1 MAAEMKVYIAY
12 WEHKHGTD
20 MSVHREYE
28 GAKETLRQW
37 AQGCLEEWSWEKLE
51 EPKYIQWLQDLDG
64 AVDNWHDIA
73 AYEYM
78 EVRGPF
84 EVSQ

>member
-1 MAAEMKVYIAY
+1 
-12 WEHKHGTD
+12 
-20 MSVHREYE
+20 
-28 GAKETLRQW
+28 LRQW
-37 AQGCLEEWSWEKLE
+37 AKESLEEWSWDKYE
-51 EPKYIQWLQDLDG
+51 EPNYIQWLQDLDG

-84 EVSQ
+84 EVGK

>member
-1 MAAEMKVYIAY
+1 MKAYVAY

-20 MSVHREYE
+20 LSVHREYD

-37 AQGCLEEWSWEKLE
+37 AKESLEEWSWEKLE

-64 AVDNWHDIA
+64 AVDNWPEIA
-73 AYEYM
+73 DNSAGFEYM
-78 EVRGPF
+78 EIRGPF
-84 EVSQ
+84 EVGK

>member
-1 MAAEMKVYIAY
+1 
-12 WEHKHGTD
+12 

-37 AQGCLEEWSWEKLE
+37 AKESLEEWSWDKYE
-51 EPKYIQWLQDLDG
+51 EPNYIQWLQDLDG

-73 AYEYM
+73 AHEYM

-84 EVSQ
+84 EVGK

>member
-1 MAAEMKVYIAY
+1 
-12 WEHKHGTD
+12 

-84 EVSQ
+84 EVGK

>member
-1 MAAEMKVYIAY
+1 MKVYIAY

-28 GAKETLRQW
+28 GARETLRQW
-37 AQGCLEEWSWEKLE
+37 AKDTLEEWSWDKYE
-51 EPKYIQWLQDLDG
+51 EPEYIQWLQDLDG
-64 AVDNWHDIA
+64 AVFHWPEISNG
-73 AYEYM
+73 EYM

-84 EVSQ
+84 EVGK

>member
-1 MAAEMKVYIAY
+1 
-12 WEHKHGTD
+12 

-73 AYEYM
+73 AHEYM

-84 EVSQ
+84 EVGK

>member
-1 MAAEMKVYIAY
+1 MKVYIAY

-37 AQGCLEEWSWEKLE
+37 AKDTLEEWNWENDE
-51 EPKYIQWLQDLDG
+51 DNEYTTWLQDLDG
-64 AVDNWHDIA
+64 AVDNWHEIANWECMDI
-73 AYEYM
+73 
-78 EVRGPF
+78 RGPH
-84 EVSQ
+84 EVGK